1 MSDLLRGPT
10 RAIVKWALTAI
21 IVGWSAFPI
30 FYMVLGSFKPPA
42 DVWAYPP
49 RIFGPVTGQ
58 NYAEILRFNPTYIH
72 DMWNSVQVTVYGV
85 LLTLLVALAAAF
97 VFARLRF
104 GWLRVPAFFIITVRM
119 FPPIVVIIPL
129 FPLMSALGLLDTLGV
144 TRTHLVGNSMGGMV
158 ALLLVQEQPDRI
170 DRVILMG
177 SAGAPIE
184 PTADLIKMIT
194 YYDDP
199 SPEAMLDLM
208 GRFLHDP
215 GLYGD
220 RIDEIAADR
229 AEVAAREDIRRSHLR
244 TFSPDGPLLVF
255 PVEALTAIEH
265 EVLLVHGRED
275 RIIRKESSHYLADL
289 IPNAQLHVLPH
300 AGHWV
305 QIEQADRFRALAT
318 GFLSEDVA

>member
-1 MSDLLRGPT
+1 MDLTTTDVPVGDWTIRTHQAGDPADPTILWLHGSGPGVT
-10 RAIVKWALTAI
+10 ALSNWHGLITTMPGYHHVA
-21 IVGWSAFPI
+21 PD
-30 FYMVLGSFKPPA
+30 VLG
-42 DVWAYPP
+42 
-49 RIFGPVTGQ
+49 FGDSSHPDD
-58 NYAEILRFNPTYIH
+58 LPL
-72 DMWNSVQVTVYGV
+72 GV
-85 LLTLLVALAAAF
+85 AGSAAMRAQ
-97 VFARLRF
+97 A
-104 GWLRVPAFFIITVRM
+104 M
-119 FPPIVVIIPL
+119 
-129 FPLMSALGLLDTLGV
+129 LGLLDTLGV